1 MNEDDQTIPSGP
13 FKGKKFEIASSTGV
27 AMFVDIAEEFMERIL
42 GFEPG
47 DYLITDES
55 SLRDFIGLDEEGK
68 LADLQQKIREEY
80 EVEISD
86 IPSGNLL
93 EIFMRI
99 HRRKNGPPA

>member
-1 MNEDDQTIPSGP
+1 MSEDDRTVPSGP
-13 FKGKKFEIASSTGV
+13 LKGKKIEIAPSTGV
-27 AMFVDIAEEFMERIL
+27 DMFVDIAEEFMERIL

-55 SLRDFIGLDEEGK
+55 SLRDFIGLGEEVE

-86 IPSGNLL
+86 LQSGNLL
-93 EIFMRI
+93 EVFMRI
-99 HRRKNGPPA
+99 HRRKYGPPA